1 MRRIATS
8 TRSPVG
14 LPRRPLCVAAAL
26 VVLLAALAPRIA
38 DAQELEP
45 RSYVNTPVG
54 MNFLIAGYAYTKGS
68 VVFNPTT
75 KLTDAEIETHAA
87 ILGYARA
94 LDLWGLSGKFAM
106 IVPFADASGSALQA
120 GQLRERDVSGLA
132 DPRFRLS
139 VNFYGAP
146 ALRLEEFG
154 SYEQDLIVGATLE
167 VAVPLGQYDSDKLV
181 NIGSN
186 RWSVKPEIGISKAIG
201 RFNLEL
207 AAAVTFFTA
216 NSDFLGGRTLEQDP
230 IYSVQGHVVYEAFR
244 GLWAALDATYYAGGR
259 TKIDG
264 KAQEG
269 IENIRLGL
277 TISIPINRYNSI
289 KLYGS
294 KGVYSRSGTNFD
306 GLGIAWQLRW
316 GGGL

>member
-1 MRRIATS
+1 MTGIAPP
-8 TRSPVG
+8 TRAG
-14 LPRRPLCVAAAL
+14 IRRRPVWVVAAL
-26 VVLLAALAPRIA
+26 VLVVLALASPIA
-38 DAQELEP
+38 TAQELEP

-54 MNFLIAGYAYTKGS
+54 LNFLIAGYGYTKGS

-120 GQLRERDVSGLA
+120 GELRERDVSGLA

-146 ALRLEEFG
+146 ALRLEEFR
-154 SYEQDLIVGATLE
+154 SYEQDLIIGATLE
-167 VAVPLGQYDSDKLV
+167 VAVPLGQYDADKLV
-181 NIGSN
+181 NIGAN
-186 RWSVKPEIGISKAIG
+186 RWSVKPEIGISKAVG

-216 NSDFLGGRTLEQDP
+216 NGDFLGGKTLEQDP
-230 IYSVQGHVVYEAFR
+230 IYSVQGHVVHEFFP

-259 TKIDG
+259 TKVDG
-264 KAQEG
+264 KGEDG
-269 IENIRLGL
+269 IEHVRLGL
-277 TISIPINRYNSI
+277 TISIPINRYNSM
-289 KLYGS
+289 KVYGS
-294 KGVYSRSGTNFD
+294 KGVYSRSGANFD